1 MPGKGIWWKYDE
13 LRGEVEFFD
22 SDAGHDTHSEG
33 PILHHFRSSDFKKE
47 EEYLSQCWIE
57 CMQQKVEVPAHFL
70 YKADANGK
78 ITQVTTNYLEEGIDG
93 DQQLIEDREEGEP
106 GNHEEIFDEDQDTVI
121 EMYLVQDQV
130 PDLGGDEIVET
141 LTDTR
146 ETAGTIP
153 MQTCSEIPHST
164 PNPNVPTSHLS
175 VSSTCSAT
183 ARPTSQPEMDI
194 RTVPISPNNHQ
205 VSTRLGKAVEI
216 VLGSTT
222 EIQMFDAARS
232 NLKKSPKSK
241 YASEQ

>member
-1 MPGKGIWWKYDE
+1 M
-13 LRGEVEFFD
+13 
-22 SDAGHDTHSEG
+22 
-33 PILHHFRSSDFKKE
+33 
-47 EEYLSQCWIE
+47 
-57 CMQQKVEVPAHFL
+57 
-70 YKADANGK
+70 
-78 ITQVTTNYLEEGIDG
+78 
-93 DQQLIEDREEGEP
+93 
-106 GNHEEIFDEDQDTVI
+106 I
-121 EMYLVQDQV
+121 EMSLVQDQV

-153 MQTCSEIPHST
+153 MQTCSEITHST
-164 PNPNVPTSHLS
+164 PNPNVLTAHLN

-183 ARPTSQPEMDI
+183 AGQTSQPEMDI

-222 EIQMFDAARS
+222 EVQMFDGARS

-241 YASEQ
+241 YAIEQYKKKLAVIQTRVLAQKRGLTKLLKDWEKEFFLNQDCRMATVNEMKANEQASKLLNQLKYTDALLKEWKIKF